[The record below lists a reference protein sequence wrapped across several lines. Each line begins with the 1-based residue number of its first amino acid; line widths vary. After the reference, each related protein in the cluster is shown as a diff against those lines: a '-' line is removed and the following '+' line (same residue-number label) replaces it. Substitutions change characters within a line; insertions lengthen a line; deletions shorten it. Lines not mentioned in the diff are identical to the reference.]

1 MDFRKSLANAARL
14 LFRSMDAVRSV
25 PERAGDLR
33 ERALALHVAAAPQG
47 GEPPPHG
54 TFAGTS
60 PPSVEDDQAHFV
72 ALLGLTSDD
81 PPAVFSNGMTLLTD
95 RAATLA
101 ARRGLDRRQ
110 SFVTLLGDLKDAGLL
125 DFDEYALMR
134 DIASLASD
142 ALRDPPETI
151 TRAVAL
157 DFALAVRGAHRFLA
171 SLIAGTRAR

>member
-1 MDFRKSLANAARL
+1 MDFRKSLATAARL

-25 PERAGDLR
+25 PDRASDLR
-33 ERALALHVAAAPQG
+33 QRALALHVPTPPKG
-47 GEPPPHG
+47 GDTRPHG
-54 TFAGTS
+54 TFAGTTL
-60 PPSVEDDQAHFV
+60 PSVEDDQAHYV

-81 PPAVFSNGMTLLTD
+81 PPAVFSNGLTLLTD
-95 RAATLA
+95 RAGTLA
-101 ARRGLDRRQ
+101 ARRGLNRRQ
-110 SFVTLLGDLKDAGLL
+110 PFVSLLGDLKDAGIL

-142 ALRDPPETI
+142 ALRDPPETL

-171 SLIAGTRAR
+171 GLIAGTRAR